1 MRRED
6 DKNKFEFLLE
16 KKNISKHKIPLEKP
30 LMIQAS
36 ITYVGDV
43 GIYAWDMLEFDKD
56 NNTHQTLKEQLLLI
70 RR

>member
-1 MRRED
+1 
-6 DKNKFEFLLE
+6 
-16 KKNISKHKIPLEKP
+16 
-30 LMIQAS
+30 MIQAS

-56 NNTHQTLKEQLLLI
+56 NTDQTLKEQLLLI